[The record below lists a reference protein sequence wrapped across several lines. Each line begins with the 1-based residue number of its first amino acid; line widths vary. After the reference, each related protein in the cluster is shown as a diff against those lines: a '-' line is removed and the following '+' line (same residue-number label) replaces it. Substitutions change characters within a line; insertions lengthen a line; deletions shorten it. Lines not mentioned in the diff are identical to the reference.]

1 MDLSDFKKYKRKGRS
16 YIPKVC
22 IRKNGQIAFNA
33 AAVQKYDLDTYSG
46 VILYISKDKKRIAIQ
61 FSNNKKDPALI
72 SIQKRLGNF
81 AFSAVNFLGIN
92 DIPWKKTTNFDFIW
106 DEKDK
111 IAIFRPFDSDKVDIV
126 KNKEAL
132 KSKGQTLYTVP

>member
-33 AAVQKYDLDTYSG
+33 AAVQKYDLDIFEG
-46 VILYISKDKKRIAIQ
+46 VILYVSKDKKRVDIQ

-106 DEKDK
+106 DDKDK
-111 IAIFRPFDSDKVDIV
+111 IAIFRPLDSDKIDIV
-126 KNKEAL
+126 KNKESY
-132 KSKGQTLYTVP
+132 KTLTVP